1 VVRTQPSQGWYTGST
16 PVRAANAF
24 AFEKRV
30 ISRCEILRGGVSK
43 ITEWGIF
50 CCRNCESQFRHN
62 LPTNKNTLRSW
73 NSAQK
78 CREGMKRAKIKTA
91 VPLSAGERY
100 FEFTDSSKQLDRAR
114 KALGLKEN
122 EALLVFTDGEKEFAV
137 ATDVH

>member
-1 VVRTQPSQGWYTGST
+1 MP
-16 PVRAANAF
+16 AH
-24 AFEKRV
+24 K
-30 ISRCEILRGGVSK
+30 
-43 ITEWGIF
+43 
-50 CCRNCESQFRHN
+50 
-62 LPTNKNTLRSW
+62 LPTNKNTLHSW

-78 CREGMKRAKIKTA
+78 WAGGMKRAKTKTA

-100 FEFTDSSKQLDRAR
+100 FEFTDTSKQLDRAR